1 MIKFPRFIL
10 RIMVLVISLIVG
22 LSPLCFSQEKYDI
35 VFRGGTIIDGSA
47 VSRVQADV
55 ATRGDRIV
63 RIASSIPGTD
73 AKVVIDAKG
82 LIVAPGFICNHS
94 HVGARIPQYPL
105 EENFIRQGISTM
117 LASVHGGDTP
127 WPLKPYM
134 DSIQMTVNVGF
145 FAGHNWV
152 RKQVMG
158 LENRAPTAKELE
170 RMKEMVE
177 QTMQDGALGLADGL
191 EYIPAF
197 YSSTEEVIELAKVAA
212 SYGGIYVTHMRDE
225 GPGLL
230 ESVEE
235 TIRIAREAHIPAQIN
250 HHKAVG
256 APQFGWSK
264 KTLAMIDSARASGLD
279 IKHDLYPYIAF
290 ATGSGILFPQWSRA
304 GGQEAFI
311 ERMADPSTRAR
322 IEKEVRASFIAQVG
336 EDLKNVQFR
345 RVRSDPSYNGKTLA
359 DYVTDKG
366 QPTTLDAGIQALIDL
381 QLVGGFSGIFYG
393 MDEDDVKRIMQHKW
407 AMFCTDGDPVG
418 YGQGFPHPRSYGAF
432 PRVLAR
438 YVREQKVLSLE
449 EAIKKMTSM
458 PAQQINQTERG
469 LVKEGMYADLVVFDA
484 DKIQDLAT
492 FTDPHRFSTGII
504 HLIINGV
511 PVIRNAAITGEKPGR
526 VMKGPA
532 RPDALK
538 HSGTK

>member
-225 GPGLL
+225 GTGLL

>member
-1 MIKFPRFIL
+1 MIKFPQFFL
-10 RIMVLVISLIVG
+10 RIMILVISLIVG
-22 LSPLCFSQEKYDI
+22 LSPPCFSQEKYDI
-35 VFRGGTIIDGSA
+35 VFRGGTIVDGSGA
-47 VSRVQADV
+47 PRFQADV
-55 ATRGDRIV
+55 AIRGDRIV
-63 RIASSIPGTD
+63 RIASSIPATD
-73 AKVVIDAKG
+73 AKRVVDATD
-82 LIVAPGFICNHS
+82 LIIAPGFICNHS

-134 DSIQMTVNVGF
+134 DSLHMTVNVGF
-145 FAGHNWV
+145 FAGHNWA

-158 LENRAPTAKELE
+158 LENRAPTQQELE
-170 RMKEMVE
+170 RMKEMVK
-177 QTMQDGALGLADGL
+177 QSMQDGALGLADGL

-235 TIRIAREAHIPAQIN
+235 TIRIAREAHIPTQIN

-256 APQFGWSK
+256 ADQFGWSK

-279 IKHDLYPYIAF
+279 IKHDLYPYTAF

-304 GGQEAFI
+304 GGPKAFA
-311 ERMADPSTRAR
+311 ERLADPNTRAR
-322 IEKEVRASFIAQVG
+322 IEKEVRTIFLEQIG
-336 EDLKNVQFR
+336 EDLQNVQFR
-345 RVRSDPSYNGKTLA
+345 TVRSNSSYNGRTLA
-359 DYVTDKG
+359 DYVADKG
-366 QPTTLDAGIQALIDL
+366 QPATLDAGVQALIDL
-381 QLVGGFSGIFYG
+381 QLAGGFSGIFYG
-393 MDEDDVKRIMQHKW
+393 MDEDDVKRIMRHPW
-407 AMFCTDGDPVG
+407 AMFCTDGDPIR
-418 YGQGFPHPRSYGAF
+418 YGLGFPHPRSYGAF

-492 FTDPHRFSTGII
+492 FTDPHRFSVGII
-504 HLIINGV
+504 HLIVNGV
-511 PVIRNAAITGEKPGR
+511 PVISNAAITGEKPGR
-526 VMKGPA
+526 IMKGPA

-538 HSGTK
+538 HSSTK